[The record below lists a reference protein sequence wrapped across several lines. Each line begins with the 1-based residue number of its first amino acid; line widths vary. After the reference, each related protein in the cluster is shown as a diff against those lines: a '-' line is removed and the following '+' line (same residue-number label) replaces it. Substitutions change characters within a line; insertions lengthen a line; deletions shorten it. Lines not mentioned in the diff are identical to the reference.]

1 MLSPTQNFENSNFEY
16 ESKTSRSMISEK
28 IITKPKNIFKK
39 SASQEAKD
47 YEKWMHKHMEEI
59 KDDLKSHEII

>member
-28 IITKPKNIFKK
+28 IISKPKNIFKK

-47 YEKWMHKHMEEI
+47 YEKWMHKHMEEMKNDI
-59 KDDLKSHEII
+59 